1 LKKWLNWIALV
12 VVFAIACGFLANW
25 QFSRREARLASI
37 TLVKANF
44 DSSPVSIG
52 QVIDRGRFNTPE
64 DSWKPVEITGHY
76 LPEKALLVRN
86 RPNNGTGGFEELVPF
101 VADSGEVIYVSRGWI
116 PTGERQNYPDEVP
129 LPSEQSTTI
138 VARVVA
144 EEPILD
150 RGAPKGQLASINV
163 TLANKQTGLSNALS
177 GGYLRLASES
187 PQVSA
192 KLQPMPD
199 PATEEG
205 NNLSYAVQ
213 WIIFALMAIGALIW
227 RVRRDRF
234 IAAGNAPV
242 KRKTRAQL
250 DEAYEDART
259 EQ

>member
-1 LKKWLNWIALV
+1 MKKWLNWIALV
-12 VVFAIACGFLANW
+12 LVFTIACGFLANW

-37 TLVKANF
+37 TLVKQNF
-44 DSSPVSIG
+44 DASPVELRE
-52 QVIDRGRFNTPE
+52 VIEGGRFKTPE
-64 DSWKPVEITGHY
+64 DSWKPVQVTGHY
-76 LPEKALLVRN
+76 LSKKVLLVRN

-101 VADSGEVIYVSRGWI
+101 EAESGEVIYVSRGWI

-138 VARVVA
+138 VARIVA

-163 TLANKQTGLSNALS
+163 TLANKQTGLTSAVS
-177 GGYLRLASES
+177 GGYLRLAIES

-192 KLQPMPD
+192 RLQPMPD

-213 WIIFALMAIGALIW
+213 WIIFALMAIAALIW
-227 RVRRDRF
+227 RVRRDRL
-234 IAAGNAPV
+234 IVSGNVPT

-250 DEAYEDART
+250 DEAFEDSRT

>member
-12 VVFAIACGFLANW
+12 LVFTIACGFLANW

-37 TLVKANF
+37 TLVKKNF
-44 DSSPVSIG
+44 DAAPAALSEVTMN
-52 QVIDRGRFNTPE
+52 GRFNTPS
-64 DSWKPVEITGHY
+64 DTWKPVEVSGHY

-101 VADSGEVIYVSRGWI
+101 ASDSGEVVYVSRGWI
-116 PTGERQNYPDEVP
+116 PTGERQNFPDEVP
-129 LPSEQSTTI
+129 LPSTDTTTVI
-138 VARVVA
+138 ARVVA

-150 RGAPKGQLASINV
+150 RGAPEGQLASINI
-163 TLANKQTGLSNALS
+163 TLANNQTGLSSAIS
-177 GGYLRLASES
+177 GGYLRLVSES
-187 PQVSA
+187 PQVS
-192 KLQPMPD
+192 KRLQPMPD

-213 WIIFALMAIGALIW
+213 WIIFALMAIAALIW
-227 RVRRDRF
+227 RVRRDRM
-234 IAAGNAPV
+234 IDVGNRPT

-250 DEAYEDART
+250 DEAYEDSKT

>member
-1 LKKWLNWIALV
+1 MKKWLNWIALV
-12 VVFAIACGFLANW
+12 LVFTIACGFLANW

-37 TLVKANF
+37 TLVKQNF
-44 DSSPVSIG
+44 DASPVELRE
-52 QVIDRGRFNTPE
+52 VIEGGRFKTPE
-64 DSWKPVEITGHY
+64 DSWKPVQVTGHY
-76 LPEKALLVRN
+76 LSQKALLVRN

-101 VADSGEVIYVSRGWI
+101 EVESGEVIYVSRGWI

-129 LPSEQSTTI
+129 LPSEKSTTI

-163 TLANKQTGLSNALS
+163 TLANKQTGLTSAVS

-192 KLQPMPD
+192 RLQPMPD

-213 WIIFALMAIGALIW
+213 WIIFALMAIAALIW
-227 RVRRDRF
+227 RVRRDRL
-234 IAAGNAPV
+234 IISGNVPT

-250 DEAYEDART
+250 DEAFEDSRT